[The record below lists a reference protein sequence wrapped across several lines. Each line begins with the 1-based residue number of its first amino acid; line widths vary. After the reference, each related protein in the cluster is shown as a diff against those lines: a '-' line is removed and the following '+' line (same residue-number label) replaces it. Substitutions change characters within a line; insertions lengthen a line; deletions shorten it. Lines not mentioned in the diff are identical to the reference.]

1 MIEDINL
8 FCCPECGS
16 NIEIESAKMEFI
28 IFLCP
33 NCEKFKNK
41 TTIPIE
47 KFLRS
52 IDKFNSIKCSK
63 CHISEKEEKNLKY
76 CSTHKLILC
85 PKCADIHLKENV
97 NNENKCNLF
106 DNYKE
111 SLDKCSIHPNQEN
124 YIFCETCK
132 EYMCKECLKDEEQ
145 NTKHEIHLKKIIE
158 YEKPINNKKYLE
170 NFESLEKAK
179 KEKEETL
186 LGEFQEK

>member
-1 MIEDINL
+1 MIGDINL

-16 NIEIESAKMEFI
+16 NIEIESAKVELI
-28 IFLCP
+28 TFLCP
-33 NCEKFKNK
+33 NCEKYKNK

-85 PKCADIHLKENV
+85 PKCADIHLKENA
-97 NNENKCNLF
+97 NKEKKCNLI

-111 SLDKCSIHPNQEN
+111 NWNKCSLHPNEKN
-124 YIFCETCK
+124 SCFCETCK
-132 EYMCKECLKDEEQ
+132 VHLCPECLKD
-145 NTKHEIHLKKIIE
+145 
-158 YEKPINNKKYLE
+158 
-170 NFESLEKAK
+170 
-179 KEKEETL
+179 
-186 LGEFQEK
+186 